1 MRRRFPAREMA
12 GGPGRAAAGEGGGG
26 AAAGLPVALVLG
38 AAVGPGGLPS
48 PALRGRALHA
58 AGLVLAGRAGHLLAC
73 GGARGPGPAEAAVIA
88 ALARA
93 AGVPDGRISCEDRSR
108 TTEENLAFARPI
120 LAGLGDPPVVIVTD
134 RFHAR
139 RALLIAAAM
148 GLAATA
154 DCPEPGATPPLRRLR
169 NALRE
174 ALARARVRW
183 RRARGCYRSTTT
195 SIECSRPPSS

>member
-1 MRRRFPAREMA
+1 MRRRFPTREMA
-12 GGPGRAAAGEGGGG
+12 GGPGRAAAGAGGGG
-26 AAAGLPVALVLG
+26 AVAGLPVALVLG

-48 PALRGRALHA
+48 LALRGRALHA

-73 GGARGPGPAEAAVIA
+73 GGARGQGPAEAAVIA

-93 AGVPDGRISCEDRSR
+93 AGVPADRITCEGRSR
-108 TTEENLAFARPI
+108 TTEENLAFARPM
-120 LAGLGDPPVVIVTD
+120 LAGLGNPPVVIVTD

-148 GLAATA
+148 GLAARA
-154 DCPEPGATPPLRRLR
+154 DCPAPGALPARLRLRR
-169 NALRE
+169 ALRE
-174 ALARARVRW
+174 AAARALVRW
-183 RRARGCYRSTTT
+183 RRLRGRYRSTST